1 MRDAGDVAASQA
13 LSYAERVRTF
23 LRSGLRDRAVWL
35 SLPLA
40 ALALG
45 ACIAAAPSGIHHQ
58 TDDPDA
64 GAGTGAGGSINFDA
78 SPPDNP
84 PPDAS
89 NNDPHAVIGTQPAHG
104 PFLGGGRVLVHG
116 KGFTSKARIWFGDT
130 EVDEAATIPVDPTRV
145 QVVAPPGTA
154 GAADVTVQNGDDAS
168 TKRTLIGGYTYDAL
182 YAVPDSGPVPGG
194 TVIEIAG
201 QGTHWDGTTV
211 AKIDNKPCTTLSID
225 TPTQLTCTVP
235 AGTPG
240 AKTIAVTTGAE
251 TILVLDA
258 YTYEDSD
265 NGYKGGLS
273 GAPLSGQLKVLVYDN
288 YTGEPIPDALVVA
301 GGDVATAVTA
311 HADATGVAVI
321 NDPALNAPR
330 TVTVSGKCHS
340 PMSFI
345 SEPVETITVYLD
357 PTLTP
362 ACAGMGDPPPVG
374 GKPLDQGT
382 ITGEIT
388 WPQIDEFKKG
398 GWGNVPLP
406 IGMNEHQV
414 AYVFLAYGD
423 PSYPFQ
429 LPGSGSAILPTTPGE
444 RGYQFALAVSP
455 GNRSLYAIAGLED
468 DTVYPPKFTAYAFGA
483 INGVPVLPGQV
494 SSDVYIDMSK
504 TLDLALTM
512 DVHPPP
518 PGPKGPDR
526 LKTTVAVRLG
536 PDGYAI
542 LPGMSKQPFLP
553 LMGQL
558 HFVGLPLLDGQLAGS
573 VYVTNAKAVTGQ
585 AGGAPLSVIGRMLST
600 STAQPLDV
608 NGFVNVPTLQTPAPN
623 AAWDGKHLSVT
634 YPPGGATV
642 DLTVFDISAGDG
654 VVHWMI
660 AAEGGSQ
667 SITVPD
673 LSGFPD
679 EALPPGP
686 LNIAVYG
693 AHIDGFDYKKLRTR
707 QMRPVGMTAYSLD
720 YFSAHL

>member
-1 MRDAGDVAASQA
+1 
-13 LSYAERVRTF
+13 
-23 LRSGLRDRAVWL
+23 
-35 SLPLA
+35 
-40 ALALG
+40 
-45 ACIAAAPSGIHHQ
+45 
-58 TDDPDA
+58 
-64 GAGTGAGGSINFDA
+64 
-78 SPPDNP
+78 
-84 PPDAS
+84 
-89 NNDPHAVIGTQPAHG
+89 
-104 PFLGGGRVLVHG
+104 
-116 KGFTSKARIWFGDT
+116 
-130 EVDEAATIPVDPTRV
+130 
-145 QVVAPPGTA
+145 
-154 GAADVTVQNGDDAS
+154 
-168 TKRTLIGGYTYDAL
+168 
-182 YAVPDSGPVPGG
+182 
-194 TVIEIAG
+194 
-201 QGTHWDGTTV
+201 
-211 AKIDNKPCTTLSID
+211 
-225 TPTQLTCTVP
+225 
-235 AGTPG
+235 
-240 AKTIAVTTGAE
+240 
-251 TILVLDA
+251 
-258 YTYEDSD
+258 
-265 NGYKGGLS
+265 
-273 GAPLSGQLKVLVYDN
+273 
-288 YTGEPIPDALVVA
+288 
-301 GGDVATAVTA
+301 
-311 HADATGVAVI
+311 
-321 NDPALNAPR
+321 
-330 TVTVSGKCHS
+330 
-340 PMSFI
+340 
-345 SEPVETITVYLD
+345 
-357 PTLTP
+357 
-362 ACAGMGDPPPVG
+362 
-374 GKPLDQGT
+374 
-382 ITGEIT
+382 
-388 WPQIDEFKKG
+388 
-398 GWGNVPLP
+398 
-406 IGMNEHQV
+406 
-414 AYVFLAYGD
+414 
-423 PSYPFQ
+423 
-429 LPGSGSAILPTTPGE
+429 
-444 RGYQFALAVSP
+444 
-455 GNRSLYAIAGLED
+455 
-468 DTVYPPKFTAYAFGA
+468 
-483 INGVPVLPGQV
+483 
-494 SSDVYIDMSK
+494 
-504 TLDLALTM
+504 M